1 MLAGVEG
8 GVECEG
14 DEEIG
19 ETESGKKEEREVEE
33 VEEEVACRSGKSTSH
48 ESSRTPSHLL
58 LEFLAL

>member
-19 ETESGKKEEREVEE
+19 ETESGKNEEREVEE
-33 VEEEVACRSGKSTSH
+33 VEEEVACR
-48 ESSRTPSHLL
+48 R
-58 LEFLAL
+58 